1 MTFKTVTSYPQN
13 IDTIVNFFH
22 YDKKPSFMNETIQA
36 AFDAA
41 FGGDSFECKSGD
53 IKTLRMKL
61 SDSFVNVILVA
72 FDLESSGKG
81 LDAFRKT
88 TLKLG
93 TKLNE
98 LKAENV
104 LIDNLETLIF
114 ANTAVIACQF
124 ASTLPLCDY
133 AFDKYKE
140 KKVDNAEKEIYVY
153 ANDCVENHVN
163 SALSE
168 GVNLAKAIC
177 IARDL
182 TNEPSDVLTPSELAD
197 RTAAYG
203 KEYGFEVEI
212 FDKDAC
218 EELGMKAFLTVARGS
233 AYEPKL
239 ILMRYYGAPD
249 MTDSENPLSMG
260 IIGKGLC
267 YDSGGLYLKPGASME
282 HSKADMAGG
291 AAVIGAMCAIA
302 MNKVQKNVVAVV
314 AACENMLDGNGYRN
328 GDIVHTMAGKNV
340 FVGSTDA
347 EGRLTLADAITYMV
361 RHENIDSIIELSTL
375 TGSCANFFG
384 DVCCGVLTT
393 DDELYSKLSNCSD
406 CSGEK
411 YWRIP
416 HFDEFR
422 EFIKSDIADLHN
434 TSTGGAGGICAG
446 LFLDEF
452 KEDKPFIHLDVAGMT
467 FTKKKRDGYPKG
479 GTGYGVKTVYHYIK
493 N

>member
-13 IDTIVNFFH
+13 IDTIVSFFP
-22 YDKKPSFMNETIQA
+22 YDKEPLFSNSDIQA
-36 AFDAA
+36 TFNAA
-41 FGGDSFECKSGD
+41 FGDDSFECNSGD
-53 IKTLRMKL
+53 IKTYRMKL
-61 SDSFVNVILVA
+61 PDSFVNIILIA
-72 FDLESSGKG
+72 FDLESAEKG
-81 LDAFRKT
+81 LDAFRKV

-98 LKAENV
+98 LKSENV
-104 LIDNLETLIF
+104 FIDNMEVLSFAETKEF
-114 ANTAVIACQF
+114 ARQF

-133 AFDKYKE
+133 TFDKYKE
-140 KKVDNAEKEIYVY
+140 KKTEYNSKDIFVYVNESR
-153 ANDCVENHVN
+153 ANDIS
-163 SALSE
+163 SALEE
-168 GVNLAKAIC
+168 GANIAKSIC

-197 RTAAYG
+197 RTYFYG
-203 KEYGFEVEI
+203 KEYGFDVKV
-212 FDKDAC
+212 FDKEAC
-218 EELGMKAFLTVARGS
+218 EELGMSAFLTVARGS

-239 ILMRYYGAPD
+239 IVMRYHGAKNSD
-249 MTDSENPLSMG
+249 ITMG
-260 IIGKGLC
+260 VIGKGLC
-267 YDSGGLYLKPGASME
+267 YDSGGLFLKPGASME

-302 MNKVQKNVVAVV
+302 ANKLPVNVTTVV

-328 GDIVHTMAGKNV
+328 GDIVHTMAGKSV

-361 RHENIDSIIELSTL
+361 RHENVDNIIELSTL

-393 DDELYSKLSNCSD
+393 DDALFEKLVSVSEI
-406 CSGEK
+406 SGEK

-446 LFLDEF
+446 LFLDSF
-452 KEDKPFIHLDVAGMT
+452 KENKPFIHLDVAGMT

-479 GTGYGVKTVYHYIK
+479 GTGYGVKTVYEYIK
-493 N
+493 G